1 MQLGG
6 PPTGA
11 GTSTAD
17 TGEIKPAD
25 PAKFNKKPGYS
36 PYAGRNY
43 PERPYFGDEH
53 VHTAWSVDA
62 GGSGATLGPEEA
74 TRFAR
79 GEEVTSTS
87 GQPVKLGQPL
97 DWVAITDHS
106 DMMGMITEIK
116 GGNPE
121 MMADPT
127 LKRWRDMF
135 NGGPVEAKK
144 AVMELV
150 AAQANK
156 KLPPAATDPRFAKS
170 VWAKTT
176 TIAEKYNEPGR
187 FTAFIGYEWTSNAG
201 GGDNLHRNI
210 IYRDNKDK
218 ADQVLPYTTFQSEN
232 PEDLWKWMTEWE
244 KTTGGKILAIPHNG
258 NLSNGRMFALTTFSG
273 DPLTKAWADARQRWE
288 PLFEAIQMKGQS
300 ESHPSLSPTDDF
312 AAYELWDRGNLTQT
326 PKKPGMIAGEYARE
340 ALKNGLK
347 VEQDLGTNPFK
358 FGMAGGTDT
367 HNGLVAAEEDNFFA
381 KFPSAEPT
389 AGSVGRG
396 RDELR
401 PQPHRE
407 RLGDDGGRIHR
418 RVGDRQY
425 ACGAVGRDDA
435 PRDLRDERSPHDRP
449 VFRWLR
455 LHSG

>member
-1 MQLGG
+1 MRQVIVIAAVLLSASCGGPQFPPAKPAAEPAAVQLGG

-17 TGEIKPAD
+17 SGEIQPAD
-25 PAKFNKKPGYS
+25 PAKFHKEPGYS

-87 GQPVKLGQPL
+87 GQPVRLGQPL

-116 GGNPE
+116 SGNPE

-127 LKRWRDMF
+127 IKRWRDMF

-156 KLPPAATDPRFAKS
+156 KLPAATDTRFAKS

-176 TIAEKYNEPGR
+176 SIAEKYNEPGR
-187 FTAFIGYEWTSNAG
+187 FTAFIAYEWTSNAG

-218 ADQVLPYTTFQSEN
+218 ADQVLPFTTFQSEN
-232 PEDLWKWMTEWE
+232 PEDLWQWMTQWE

-273 DPLTKAWADARQRWE
+273 DPLTKAWADARRRWE

-326 PKKPGMIAGEYARE
+326 PKKPGMIAG
-340 ALKNGLK
+340 
-347 VEQDLGTNPFK
+347 
-358 FGMAGGTDT
+358 
-367 HNGLVAAEEDNFFA
+367 
-381 KFPSAEPT
+381 
-389 AGSVGRG
+389 
-396 RDELR
+396 
-401 PQPHRE
+401 
-407 RLGDDGGRIHR
+407 
-418 RVGDRQY
+418 
-425 ACGAVGRDDA
+425 
-435 PRDLRDERSPHDRP
+435 
-449 VFRWLR
+449 
-455 LHSG
+455 

>member
-1 MQLGG
+1 M
-6 PPTGA
+6 
-11 GTSTAD
+11 
-17 TGEIKPAD
+17 
-25 PAKFNKKPGYS
+25 
-36 PYAGRNY
+36 
-43 PERPYFGDEH
+43 
-53 VHTAWSVDA
+53 DA
-62 GGSGATLGPEEA
+62 GGTGTTLGPEEA

-79 GEEVTSTS
+79 GEEVVATS
-87 GQPVKLGQPL
+87 GQPVRLGQPL

-144 AVMELV
+144 GVMELV
-150 AAQANK
+150 AAQSGK
-156 KLPPAATDPRFAKS
+156 KLPPAATDPKFAKS
-170 VWAKTT
+170 VWAKNTA
-176 TIAEKYNEPGR
+176 IAEKYNEPGR

-232 PEDLWKWMTEWE
+232 PEDLYKWMTEWE
-244 KTTGGKILAIPHNG
+244 KTTGGKLLAIAHNG
-258 NLSNGRMFALTTFSG
+258 NLSNGRMFAMTTFSG
-273 DPLTKAWADARQRWE
+273 DPMTKAWAEARQRWE
-288 PLFEAIQMKGQS
+288 PLFEAVQMKGQS
-300 ESHPSLSPTDDF
+300 ESHPSLSTTDDF
-312 AAYELWDRGNLTQT
+312 AAWELWDRGNLTQT
-326 PKKPGMIAGEYARE
+326 PKKPGMIQDEYVRE

-358 FGMAGGTDT
+358 FGMAARDRHPQRPRGGRR
-367 HNGLVAAEEDNFFA
+367 GQLLRQIPQCRAEG
-381 KFPSAEPT
+381 
-389 AGSVGRG
+389 GSVGRG

-401 PQPHRE
+401 PRPHRE
-407 RLGDDGGRIHR
+407 GLGDDGGGIHR
-418 RVGDRQY
+418 RVGDRQH

-435 PRDLRDERSPHDRP
+435 PRDLRDERSAHDRP
-449 VFRWLR
+449 VVRRLR
-455 LHSG
+455 LHAG